1 MSSPNVPASP
11 KYNPADELPSA
22 GYVPTSPTYRPKS
35 PTSPDYVPTSPSYDP
50 TSPDY
55 VPTSPDYVP
64 TSPSYDP
71 TSPESPTYYPRDSLK
86 WGADTQ
92 ETPAK
97 LTEEEL
103 AAAGIKTPEVREWTE
118 EELASARVD
127 LKYDREGAARLRK
140 GRKFARQVSGGKMD
154 RHRFG

>member
-1 MSSPNVPASP
+1 MSSPNVPTSP

-35 PTSPDYVPTSPSYDP
+35 PTSPDYVPTSP
-50 TSPDY
+50 
-55 VPTSPDYVP
+55 DYVP

-71 TSPESPTYYPRDSLK
+71 TSPESPTYYPRDSL
-86 WGADTQ
+86 
-92 ETPAK
+92 
-97 LTEEEL
+97 EEL